1 MPLRVFGTIKPG
13 EPDQTLP
20 LAGRDGEGEAEEEEM
35 AFHPIR
41 FPLDVALGA
50 RGGPERATDIVTLA
64 SGREERNSRW
74 AQSRRRYNAGYG
86 VKSRA
91 DMQAVL
97 AFFEERRGRFH
108 SFLWRDALDHSSNGT
123 DTPLPTDQVLGTGDA
138 VTATFQ
144 LRKKYGAGFD
154 PYWRPIT
161 KPVDGS
167 VRVAVNGVEVMAGLT
182 IDTLTGMV
190 TFVSPP
196 VDGATVAAGFLFDVP
211 VRFDIDRL
219 DIELTSFDAADA
231 PSIPLIEVRE

>member
-1 MPLRVFGTIKPG
+1 MT
-13 EPDQTLP
+13 
-20 LAGRDGEGEAEEEEM
+20 
-35 AFHPIR
+35 FHPIR
-41 FPLDVALGA
+41 FPLDVSLGS

-74 AQSRRRYNAGYG
+74 AHSRRRYNAGYG

-108 SFLWRDALDHSSNGT
+108 AFLWRDALDFSSNGT
-123 DTPLPTDQVLGTGDA
+123 GQPTALDQGIGVGDG
-138 VTATFQ
+138 VRTAFALT
-144 LRKKYGAGFD
+144 KTYGANFD
-154 PYWRPIT
+154 PYLRPIT
-161 KPVDGS
+161 KPVAGS
-167 VRVAVNGVEVMAGLT
+167 VLVAVDGVGADFTV
-182 IDTLTGMV
+182 DVLTGIV
-190 TFVSPP
+190 TLASPP
-196 VDGATVAAGFLFDVP
+196 VVGEVVTAGFLFDVP

>member
-1 MPLRVFGTIKPG
+1 
-13 EPDQTLP
+13 
-20 LAGRDGEGEAEEEEM
+20 M

-50 RGGPERATDIVTLA
+50 RGGPERATDIVTLR

-108 SFLWRDALDHSSNGT
+108 SFLWRDALDHSSGT
-123 DTPLPTDQVLGTGDA
+123 ETPTALDQTIGTGDGA
-138 VTATFQ
+138 TTAFQ
-144 LRKKYGAGFD
+144 LSKTYGAAFD
-154 PYWRPIT
+154 PYVRPIT

-167 VRVAVNGVEVMAGLT
+167 VKVAVNGVELT
-182 IDTLTGMV
+182 SGFTVNALTGVV
-190 TFVSPP
+190 TF
-196 VDGATVAAGFLFDVP
+196 AVAPADEAAVTAGFLFDVP

-231 PSIPLIEVRE
+231 PSIPLVEVLE